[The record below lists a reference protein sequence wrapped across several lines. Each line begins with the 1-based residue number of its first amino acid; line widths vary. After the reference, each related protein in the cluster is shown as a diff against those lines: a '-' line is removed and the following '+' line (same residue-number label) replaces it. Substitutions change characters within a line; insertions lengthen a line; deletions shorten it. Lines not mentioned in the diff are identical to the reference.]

1 MRLPDPVRPIV
12 AGPEDFALALEAQEV
27 AAPRVEWQPPPEE
40 VSRAMAALLRDDER
54 YRTMQEVNA
63 EAMGRITGAKSLLV
77 DLRVARDVVPG
88 LEGKML
94 LHAGPPL
101 AWKTAS
107 GPMRGALAGALLF
120 EGWARSAE
128 EAESMLAAGSIQLSP
143 CHEHNTVGPMAGV
156 ISPAMPV
163 FVVENQTGGNRAY
176 SNLNEG
182 LGKVLRYGAND
193 AGVIAR
199 LRWLA
204 QEVAPLLGAAIRR
217 SGGIDLTGLI
227 AQALHMGDELHN
239 RNKAATALF
248 ARAIAP
254 FLVEGE
260 GRNSNT
266 LAALFRYLAE
276 TDVFFLNLSMAA
288 SKAALDAGHGLDGST
303 VVTAIARNGTE
314 IGIRVSGTGN
324 RWFTAPAPAI
334 EGLYFP
340 GYGPQDA
347 NPDLGD
353 SAITETGGLGAF
365 ALAAAP
371 AITQFIGGTPE
382 LGGKITEEMYAIT
395 LAEHPVYSIPA
406 LDYRGTP
413 VGIDLMRVAQSRVA
427 PMLDTGI
434 AHREPGIGQI
444 GAGIVRVPIEP
455 FDAALLQ
462 LADLSLHLVTD
473 AHPDH

>member
-1 MRLPDPVRPIV
+1 VHPIV
-12 AGPEDFALALEAQEV
+12 AGPDDFALALQGQNVPAT
-27 AAPRVEWQPPPEE
+27 RIEWQPPPEE
-40 VSRAMAALLRDDER
+40 VSRALAALLRDDAR
-54 YRTMQEVNA
+54 YRSMQEANA
-63 EAMGRITGAKSLLV
+63 EAMERITGARVQLV

-88 LEGKML
+88 LEGRML

-101 AWKTAS
+101 AWETVS

-120 EGWARSAE
+120 EGWARSVE
-128 EAESMLAAGSIQLSP
+128 EAESMLAGGSIRLSP

-156 ISPAMPV
+156 ISPSMPV
-163 FVVENQTGGNRAY
+163 FVVENETGGNRAY

-217 SGGIDLTGLI
+217 SGGIDLTGTI

-260 GRNSNT
+260 VRPSGT
-266 LAALFRYLAE
+266 LPAIFRYLAE
-276 TDVFFLNLSMAA
+276 TDVFFLNLAMAA

-314 IGIRVSGTGN
+314 IGIRVSGTGS

-340 GYGPQDA
+340 GYGPEDA

-371 AITQFIGGTPE
+371 AITQFIGGTPDRGRE
-382 LGGKITEEMYAIT
+382 ITEEMYGIT
-395 LAEHPVYSIPA
+395 LAEHPIYSIPA

-413 VGIDLMRVAQSRVA
+413 VGIDLMRVTQSRVA

-444 GAGIVRVPIEP
+444 GAGVVRVPIEP
-455 FDAALLQ
+455 FDAALQTLG
-462 LADLSLHLVTD
+462 A
-473 AHPDH
+473 P

>member
-1 MRLPDPVRPIV
+1 MRLPDPVHPVV
-12 AGPEDFALALEAQEV
+12 AGPEDFSVALEAQGV
-27 AAPRVEWQPPPEE
+27 SAPRVAWQPPPERVARALTALLGNDE
-40 VSRAMAALLRDDER
+40 RFRAMEAANR
-54 YRTMQEVNA
+54 
-63 EAMGRITGAKSLLV
+63 EAMKRITEARALLV

-88 LEGKML
+88 LEAKML

-101 AWKTAS
+101 SWETAC

-120 EGWARSAE
+120 EGWARSLV
-128 EAESMLAAGSIQLSP
+128 EAESLLAGGSIELSP
-143 CHEHNTVGPMAGV
+143 CHEHGTVGPMAGV
-156 ISPAMPV
+156 ISPSMPV
-163 FVVENQTGGNRAY
+163 FVVENEASGNRAY

-199 LRWLA
+199 LQWLA
-204 QEVAPLLGAAIRR
+204 EEVAPTLALAIRR

-248 ARAIAP
+248 SRAVTP
-254 FLVEGE
+254 LLVEGD
-260 GRNSNT
+260 GRNQRS
-266 LAALFRYLAE
+266 LPGLFRYLAE

-288 SKAALDAGHGLDGST
+288 SKAALDAAHGIEGST
-303 VVTAIARNGTE
+303 VVTAIARNGTD
-314 IGIRVSGTGN
+314 IGIRVSGAEN
-324 RWFTAPAPAI
+324 SWFTAPSPAI

-340 GYGPQDA
+340 GYGPEDA

-371 AITQFIGGTPE
+371 AITGFIGGTPD
-382 LGGKITEEMYAIT
+382 LGRDITEEMYEIT
-395 LAEHPVYSIPA
+395 LAEHPRYTIPA
-406 LDYRGTP
+406 LDFRGTP
-413 VGIDLMRVAQSRVA
+413 VGIDLRRVGQSRVS

-434 AHREPGIGQI
+434 AHKEPGIGQI

-455 FDAALLQ
+455 FDAALQ
-462 LADLSLHLVTD
+462 HLSGV
-473 AHPDH
+473 